1 MILKLDLKEIEDIYF
16 LLKCNLFFLILL
28 ISFYVIL
35 QSALLGFK
43 NGNRRELCYLLELGI
58 EIQLLVKSTKEEK
71 NSCCHKD
78 ATSSDWQS

>member
-1 MILKLDLKEIEDIYF
+1 MILKLDLKEIEDKYF
-16 LLKCNLFFLILL
+16 LLKCNLFFLNFIDLILRDT
-28 ISFYVIL
+28 SV
-35 QSALLGFK
+35 ALLGFK